1 MKTFLIAVAA
11 LTIAAGCSESSNE
24 QPAEQRAERED
35 IDTVFDPMV
44 SNIDKA
50 KQVEQQVLEQK
61 KKMDEAISRAEQDP
75 G

>member
-1 MKTFLIAVAA
+1 MKTILMAIVVAM
-11 LTIAAGCSESSNE
+11 TIAGCSEDSNE
-24 QPAEQRAERED
+24 QQAERED
-35 IDTVFDPMV
+35 IETVFDPMV

-61 KKMDEAISRAEQDP
+61 KKMDEAISQAERDQ